1 MICHQ
6 NDGYYVTSTFLQY
19 QKYILYKE
27 YEKFRIIQDN
37 EYESDFDRQLKG
49 LLNVSPLFK
58 RKKTR

>member
-49 LLNVSPLFK
+49 LLNVSPLIK

>member
-49 LLNVSPLFK
+49 LLNVSPLIK
-58 RKKTR
+58 RKRTL